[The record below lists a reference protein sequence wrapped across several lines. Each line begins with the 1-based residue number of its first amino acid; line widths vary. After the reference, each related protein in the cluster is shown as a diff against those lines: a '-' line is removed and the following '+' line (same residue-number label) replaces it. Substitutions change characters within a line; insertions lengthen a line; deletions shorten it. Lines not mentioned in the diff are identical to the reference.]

1 MKNNNGAS
9 FVGKCL
15 RHIDSP
21 EQLELPKIDIE
32 EDVTFHNGEENENL
46 EDTSYQKYW
55 IKIFMT
61 YWKPSIK
68 IVLHQ
73 D

>member
-9 FVGKCL
+9 FAGKCL

-21 EQLELPKIDIE
+21 KQLELPKIDIE

-46 EDTSYQKYW
+46 EDTSYQKY
-55 IKIFMT
+55 
-61 YWKPSIK
+61 
-68 IVLHQ
+68 
-73 D
+73 